1 MVTLAGSIHID
12 NNSYACRIVREEAR
26 RFAGGKKNRARKI
39 EEDEGMVLI
48 LLLLLLISGAGTYYA
63 YRSYGKYGGLVPA
76 MLVILLIYFL
86 VGTAHFH

>member
-1 MVTLAGSIHID
+1 MPVEYVGKNDARLI
-12 NNSYACRIVREEAR
+12 NSPA
-26 RFAGGKKNRARKI
+26 ARKI

-48 LLLLLLISGAGTYYA
+48 LLLLLLISGGGTYYA
-63 YRSYGKYGGLVPA
+63 YRNYGKYGGLVPA

>member
-1 MVTLAGSIHID
+1 
-12 NNSYACRIVREEAR
+12 
-26 RFAGGKKNRARKI
+26 
-39 EEDEGMVLI
+39 MVLI